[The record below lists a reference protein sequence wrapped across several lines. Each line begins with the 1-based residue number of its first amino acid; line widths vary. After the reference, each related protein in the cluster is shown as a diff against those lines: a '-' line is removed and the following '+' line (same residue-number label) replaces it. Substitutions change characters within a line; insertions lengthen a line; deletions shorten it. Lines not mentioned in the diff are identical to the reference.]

1 MSYYANAEQRK
12 RLAAG
17 LRALAEFIE
26 SSPDAPVP
34 VTADVLVFPANGTR
48 EQMCAEI
55 DAIADLISAETRWTV
70 GDHYCVSRH
79 FGPVEYRV
87 VAIPS
92 KSDRE

>member
-12 RLAAG
+12 RLGAG

-26 SSPDAPVP
+26 SSPGAPMP
-34 VTADVLVFPANGTR
+34 VTANVLVFPANGTR

-55 DAIADLISAETRWTV
+55 DAIAEAIGAETRWTV
-70 GDHYCVSRH
+70 GDHYSVSRH
-79 FGPVEYRV
+79 FGPVEYRA

-92 KSDRE
+92 KSDGE